1 MQLGVHGLAQ
11 LGVNTRVAG
20 HTARWSRSVV
30 VTCLSTG
37 RRCQVFAVKCVATPL
52 TPSCTYP
59 GSVSYTTRSGDA
71 GKGGHITSAAHY
83 QVPSRSWRNDIVLQ
97 GAQVPVLQL
106 PALAKNKTVENKEVK
121 ENAPISL
128 KSSEVWGAALPLA
141 SAFSGRRPFFSV
153 APSSNQ
159 LKITDSQQMRLW
171 TIPWF
176 LLSCLSHKG
185 NGLLQQLERTEKGTS
200 LCAHIA
206 SLWIHHLKWVGECGT
221 EVMLSETQLS
231 CHSARSQVSSD
242 MDGDCHSST

>member
-59 GSVSYTTRSGDA
+59 GSVSYTPGSGDA
-71 GKGGHITSAAHY
+71 GKGGHITSAARY

-97 GAQVPVLQL
+97 VAQVPVLQL
-106 PALAKNKTVENKEVK
+106 PALAKNKTMENKEVK

-128 KSSEVWGAALPLA
+128 KSSEV
-141 SAFSGRRPFFSV
+141 
-153 APSSNQ
+153 
-159 LKITDSQQMRLW
+159 
-171 TIPWF
+171 
-176 LLSCLSHKG
+176 
-185 NGLLQQLERTEKGTS
+185 
-200 LCAHIA
+200 
-206 SLWIHHLKWVGECGT
+206 
-221 EVMLSETQLS
+221 
-231 CHSARSQVSSD
+231 
-242 MDGDCHSST
+242 